1 MADTRLEDDLNDVLW
16 NLVNIFH
23 RKIANLDRALDDNE
37 QAQRRSQREQD
48 GSEAQSVELERL
60 TAQGISIIE
69 RRNAFEAFREIGAS
83 WFEKYTFSAWR
94 PRSASLTNRQ
104 TMTAP
109 KIDRTNSI
117 PPQRKAQH
125 DPPNHKT

>member
-69 RRNAFEAFREIGAS
+69 RRNAFEDFREIGAS
-83 WFEKYTFSAWR
+83 WFEKYTFSA
-94 PRSASLTNRQ
+94 RSAERRVG
-104 TMTAP
+104 
-109 KIDRTNSI
+109 DGCVRTVRTWWSPVHLKKKKN
-117 PPQRKAQH
+117 
-125 DPPNHKT
+125 N

>member
-94 PRSASLTNRQ
+94 PRSGS
-104 TMTAP
+104 MT
-109 KIDRTNSI
+109 KDRKSTRLNSS
-117 PPQRKAQH
+117 H
-125 DPPNHKT
+125 